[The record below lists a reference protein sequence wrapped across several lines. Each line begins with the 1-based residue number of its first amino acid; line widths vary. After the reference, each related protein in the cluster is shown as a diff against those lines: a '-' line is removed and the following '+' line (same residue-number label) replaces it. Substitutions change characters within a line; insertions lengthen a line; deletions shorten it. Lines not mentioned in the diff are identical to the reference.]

1 MNVFKVALLF
11 FVLPL
16 FVFSCAGTQQM
27 DESVRTGFLGQDYA
41 KLKKGGEGDA
51 IMTYTNPKAKWADKT
66 RWRFCQLP
74 GGANC
79 VEPEE

>member
-1 MNVFKVALLF
+1 MNVFKAALLF

-51 IMTYTNPKAKWADKT
+51 IHDLHEPKGEVG
-66 RWRFCQLP
+66 LL
-74 GGANC
+74 
-79 VEPEE
+79 